1 MRSPMAAREKPTVTV
16 IVPTF
21 NREKFLP
28 EAIDSLLRQ
37 TVAPDQI
44 LIVDDGSTD
53 GTGTV
58 ASSFPPPVEYYRKDN
73 GGKSTALNFAL
84 KHCTGDFVWIFDDDD
99 VAHPT
104 ALERFLAAFER
115 EPEADFAFG
124 EYARFQQSAEIEE
137 QNYEIVAF
145 GHVSQD
151 NFFPSHLEY
160 CHVHQPGLLVR
171 RECYEKVGGFNETLV
186 RSQDYEMMLRLARRF
201 KGIRVD
207 GLMFFQRQHDMVRG
221 STKVVI
227 SYANRIKAW
236 GSYDRAIMEE
246 IYKSVD
252 LHEYLDR
259 SEQALPKT
267 ADLEMQALLQRSSI
281 MARKGLWH
289 HAAED
294 IRRYAQLAE
303 RAGKTSLSDK
313 ERAIV
318 RRTFEAYDTGLSSAP
333 ADEFVSAVKAWKS
346 GPLKADI
353 VREYMHS
360 FPHYLARD
368 LKAGKVIPA
377 SKLLR
382 EYSTLSLSAS
392 VSRLCQAM
400 TSKLP
405 LARSAS

>member
-1 MRSPMAAREKPTVTV
+1 MGAQRKPTVTV
-16 IVPTF
+16 IIPTF
-21 NREKFLP
+21 NREKYLP

-37 TVAPDQI
+37 TVVPDQI

-53 GTGTV
+53 NTSTV
-58 ASSFPPPVEYYRKDN
+58 AASYPAPVEYFRKEN
-73 GGKSTALNFAL
+73 GGKSTALNLAL
-84 KHCTGDFVWIFDDDD
+84 KHSTGDFVWVFDDDD

-115 EPEADFAFG
+115 EPTADFAFG
-124 EYARFQQSAEIEE
+124 EYARFQQSAQIEE
-137 QNYEIVAF
+137 ENYEIVAF

-171 RECYEKVGGFNETLV
+171 RECYDEVGGFNETLV

-201 KGIRVD
+201 KAVRVD

-227 SYANRIKAW
+227 SYADRIRAW
-236 GSYDRAIMEE
+236 GSFDRVIMEE
-246 IYKSVD
+246 VYRSVD

-259 SEQALPKT
+259 SEQALPRT
-267 ADLEMQALLQRSSI
+267 PDLEMQALLQRSSI
-281 MARKGLWH
+281 MARKGMWH
-289 HAAED
+289 HAAAD
-294 IRRYAQLAE
+294 ISRYALLAE
-303 RAGKTSLSDK
+303 RAGKTSLGDK

-318 RRTFEAYDTGLSSAP
+318 RRTFEAYDTGLGSAP
-333 ADEFVSAVKAWKS
+333 ADEFVSAVKGWKS
-346 GPLKADI
+346 GPLKSDI

-360 FPHYLARD
+360 FPHFLVRD
-368 LKAGKVIPA
+368 LKAGKFVPA
-377 SKLLR
+377 SKLWR
-382 EYSTLSLSAS
+382 EYSTLSLSGS

-405 LARSAS
+405 LLRGAN

>member
-1 MRSPMAAREKPTVTV
+1 MAAKQKPTVTV

-28 EAIDSLLRQ
+28 ESIGSLLRQ

-53 GTGTV
+53 STVTV
-58 ASSFPPPVEYYRKDN
+58 AASFGAPVEYYRKQN

-115 EPEADFAFG
+115 EPTADFAFG
-124 EYARFQQSAEIEE
+124 EYARFQRSPQIE
-137 QNYEIVAF
+137 QQDYEIVAF
-145 GHVSQD
+145 GHVGQD

-171 RECYEKVGGFNETLV
+171 RKCYDEVGGFNEALV

-201 KGIRVD
+201 KAVRVD
-207 GLMFFQRQHDMVRG
+207 GIMFFQRQHDMVRG

-227 SYANRIKAW
+227 SYANRVKAW
-236 GSYDRAIMEE
+236 GSYDRMIMEE
-246 IYKSVD
+246 VYSSVD

-259 SEQALPKT
+259 SEQSLERTP
-267 ADLEMQALLQRSSI
+267 DLEMQALLQRSSI
-281 MARKGLWH
+281 MARKGMWH
-289 HAAED
+289 HAAAD
-294 IRRYAQLAE
+294 IRRYALLAE
-303 RAGKTSLSDK
+303 RAGKTALSDK

-318 RRTFEAYDTGLSSAP
+318 RRTFEAYDTGLASAP
-333 ADEFVSAVKAWKS
+333 ADEFVSAVKAWKP
-346 GPLKADI
+346 GALKADI
-353 VREYMHS
+353 LREYMHS
-360 FPHYLARD
+360 FPHFLARD
-368 LKAGKVIPA
+368 LKAGKLVPA
-377 SKLLR
+377 SKLWR
-382 EYSTLSLSAS
+382 EYSALSLSAS

-405 LARSAS
+405 SLRGAS